1 MSNELTTF
9 DQQFLLSDTH
19 WSALSKQCNVLIK
32 SGLLPKAI
40 STVEKCV
47 SVVLMGREL
56 GLAPMT
62 ALNNISVING
72 KPTLEAKL
80 MLALVFRKYPNA
92 HYRIIKNDSQIAE
105 VEMGRTKETSAKF
118 SFTIV
123 QAQQAGLTNKDSWKN
138 YAADMLVWRAVSRA
152 CRMTFPEV
160 FTVTSHTPDE
170 IETIDVNVRQAQTE
184 VKEEK
189 EIMEKV
195 PEIEQEILSPAEK
208 LIKDMIGDK

>member
-9 DQQFLLSDTH
+9 DQNFLLSDNH

-80 MLALVFRKYPNA
+80 MLALVFRKYPTA
-92 HYRIIKNDSQIAE
+92 HYRIIKNDTQIAE
-105 VEMGRTKETSAKF
+105 VEMGRTKETAAKF

-138 YAADMLVWRAVSRA
+138 YPADMLVWRAVSRA

-170 IETIDVNVRQAQTE
+170 IETIDVNVRNVEPIVKTEKPATIEETE
-184 VKEEK
+184 VKDEA
-189 EIMEKV
+189 I
-195 PEIEQEILSPAEK
+195 SPAEQ
-208 LIKDMIGDK
+208 LVKDIIGE